1 MIQTTRATVCSYL
14 CGVSGQEC
22 READGKAP
30 GLDPCQK
37 AGAGS
42 NQARNNGPD
51 LLDQRRE
58 QLSCAP
64 QRHSLAG
71 RASWE
76 ERQAG
81 IRERGL
87 YTSTR
92 CRPCSASALP
102 AALPL
107 HAQEGSISISL
118 RPKLYSNKERKEK
131 RGTDYINHTAFVET
145 PIIFFPKTWDNLCV
159 FCYAHFSNSF
169 SFVFTCW
176 PCAKK
181 SNLTS
186 CVFSAKKVSVPGL
199 NVSCSQIKA
208 KKHKSWHILFIS
220 WFTSMMFLSTL
231 FCYYCWC
238 FAHNVVLAAQK
249 CLSPTDKYSY

>member
-1 MIQTTRATVCSYL
+1 MGQICSIKGESSSLVLHGGTPWLGERVEKRGRQGSGSEDCTQVHAADLVRHLPYL
-14 CGVSGQEC
+14 QHC
-22 READGKAP
+22 
-30 GLDPCQK
+30 
-37 AGAGS
+37 
-42 NQARNNGPD
+42 
-51 LLDQRRE
+51 
-58 QLSCAP
+58 LSM
-64 QRHSLAG
+64 S
-71 RASWE
+71 
-76 ERQAG
+76 
-81 IRERGL
+81 
-87 YTSTR
+87 
-92 CRPCSASALP
+92 
-102 AALPL
+102 
-107 HAQEGSISISL
+107 QEGSISISL